1 MRVRI
6 WEQYLETGCFF
17 DERVLRSRRHAVFS
31 DMGGLGIGHFER
43 NELMELWGGG

>member
-6 WEQYLETGCFF
+6 WEEYLETGSFF
-17 DERVLRSRRHAVFS
+17 DEGVLRSRRHAVFG

-43 NELMELWGGG
+43 MN